1 MNKKVK
7 IYTFK
12 TCPFCIRAKRLLDNK
27 GIDYEEIDISNQKDK
42 LEELEAKT
50 NSSTVPQIFVNDEFI
65 GGCDNIVELHKKD
78 EFDRVFK

>member
-1 MNKKVK
+1 MSKNVV

-12 TCPFCIRAKRLLDNK
+12 TCPFCIRAKRLMDNK
-27 GIDYEEIDISNQKDK
+27 GIDYEEIDISNQKEK

-50 NSSTVPQIFVNDEFI
+50 SCSTVPQIFVNDEFI